1 MAKSKTFNL
10 KQSFEQPIV
19 IYELSE
25 TFRLRK
31 GISVERVGAFV
42 IIFLICLFLR
52 VVFRSFFDL
61 FPYSTILM
69 VGVIP
74 FFLSKMLVSIKSNGK
89 KLFWFLYDYI
99 IYSWYFKIRRQKISY
114 DEFVY
119 NPANTKF
126 KIK

>member
-1 MAKSKTFNL
+1 MAKNKTVTL

-52 VVFRSFFDL
+52 VVFRNFFDL

>member
-1 MAKSKTFNL
+1 MAKNKTFNL

-52 VVFRSFFDL
+52 VVFRNFFDL

>member
-1 MAKSKTFNL
+1 MAKNKTFNL

-89 KLFWFLYDYI
+89 KLFWFLYDYV

-119 NPANTKF
+119 NPTNTKF

>member
-1 MAKSKTFNL
+1 MAKNKTFNL

-119 NPANTKF
+119 NPTNTKF

>member
-1 MAKSKTFNL
+1 MAKNKTFNL

-31 GISVERVGAFV
+31 GISVDRVGAFV

-52 VVFRSFFDL
+52 VVFRNFFDL